1 MTTVRTLTLNPVID
15 LGSGVSSIRPN
26 QKLRCDAPSFEAGGG
41 GVNVSRAL
49 KRLGQKS
56 TAVFPLGRGLG
67 GFYHHLLETEDIV
80 CEPMGIKA
88 RMQRINTNVR
98 EKESGDQYRFCMPGM
113 EITENELGNLQ
124 DLLSE
129 DLAAGDLL
137 IMSGSLPPGVSA
149 DFITRL
155 SGSVADIGARLILD
169 APGEVLQNLAG
180 TSIDW
185 VKPNLHEL
193 QRMIGHELDPENL
206 EQELA
211 SFLNQTAIKHILL
224 TLGDKGAIYAGKEG
238 VHRVPAPKVEKVSTV
253 GAGDSAVAGLVL
265 GQIREEP
272 PFTSAQ
278 WAVAAGSA
286 TAKTPG
292 TQLLNRND
300 FDALRETV
308 HELSQENPHAGS

>member
-26 QKLRCDAPSFEAGGG
+26 QKLRCDTPSFEAGGG

-49 KRLGQKS
+49 TRLGQDS
-56 TAVFPLGRGLG
+56 IAVFPLGKGLG
-67 GFYHHLLETEDIV
+67 SFYHHLLEAEKIV
-80 CEPMGIKA
+80 CEPIEINA
-88 RMQRINTNVR
+88 RMQRINTNIR

-113 EITENELGNLQ
+113 EITENKLGNLQ
-124 DLLSE
+124 DLLRE

-155 SGSVADIGARLILD
+155 SESVADIGAGLILD

-180 TSIDW
+180 TPIDW

-193 QRMIGHELDPENL
+193 QSMIDHELDPEHL
-206 EQELA
+206 EQELD
-211 SFLNQTAIKHILL
+211 SFLKQTAIKNILL
-224 TLGDKGAIYAGKEG
+224 TLGGKGAVYAGEEG
-238 VHRVPAPKVEKVSTV
+238 VHRIPAPDVEKVSTV

-265 GQIREEP
+265 GRIHEEP
-272 PFTSAQ
+272 HLTSAQ

-300 FDALRETV
+300 FDALREDV
-308 HELSQENPHAGS
+308 HELSQENPS